1 MRDSPSA
8 DAYSESNNGIYAI
21 LRKTMQLGYNHPHI
35 STLPSLLLWLFSLHN
50 FRPLQDIT
58 IDNFLKPRIFGSP
71 CVPL

>member
-8 DAYSESNNGIYAI
+8 DAYSESNNGIYAV
-21 LRKTMQLGYNHPHI
+21 LRKIMQLRYNHPHI

-58 IDNFLKPRIFGSP
+58 LDNFLKPSVFGSP